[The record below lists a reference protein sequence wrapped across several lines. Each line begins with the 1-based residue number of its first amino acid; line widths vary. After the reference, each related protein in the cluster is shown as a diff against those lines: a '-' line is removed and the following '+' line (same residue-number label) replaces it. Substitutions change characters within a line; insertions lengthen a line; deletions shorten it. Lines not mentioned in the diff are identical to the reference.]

1 MLVVLTIIITSLA
14 CSLPFFSQEDT
25 SPDVDPSEPEIED
38 LVIAEEALG
47 QTSKPDSSFV
57 VGQSSHPA
65 ISIDI
70 QVFLEETLGQVLEVV
85 VTNDAETTARLYWT
99 DPGADK
105 IQRAWVGDPEIE
117 DIVTEGLDE
126 PHGIA
131 LDVANGEMYWV
142 DAGKDHIRRST
153 LEGKNV
159 EDLVLDELSLPV
171 GIALNLPAEAMLFTD
186 TEYAKIYSSD
196 LNGEFVQ
203 SLPVSMTA
211 PQGLALAP
219 ELDRLYWIDTSG
231 IHLTDLTNNSDM
243 LLVPLETQAFAI
255 ALDTSG
261 GKMYWTEEGSIQRV
275 NLDGTGIE
283 ELIREEPGLFYGIA
297 LDTREGMMYW
307 TDSVGGK
314 IRRAELDGDNPED
327 VIVGLFQPSG
337 LAIELGGD
345 VTVTIPCGLI
355 FTPGTEDGGDPG
367 DPSDPGTQWE
377 GKMQR
382 LMVIQ
387 EVKVDVPA
395 GESAKI
401 YPYVSCVDPEGFI
414 PDLEAAYHPVGVA
427 SGNLMEMADCI
438 CSEKLV
444 DDESDPM
451 LYFGQ
456 QATLQT
462 AIYEVAK
469 GQSID
474 DLMDSLSGTEN
485 AIGQYMELQEIY
497 AMMSDILPEFIDW
510 QAYCGVEL
518 E

>member
-1 MLVVLTIIITSLA
+1 
-14 CSLPFFSQEDT
+14 
-25 SPDVDPSEPEIED
+25 
-38 LVIAEEALG
+38 
-47 QTSKPDSSFV
+47 
-57 VGQSSHPA
+57 
-65 ISIDI
+65 
-70 QVFLEETLGQVLEVV
+70 
-85 VTNDAETTARLYWT
+85 
-99 DPGADK
+99 
-105 IQRAWVGDPEIE
+105 
-117 DIVTEGLDE
+117 
-126 PHGIA
+126 
-131 LDVANGEMYWV
+131 
-142 DAGKDHIRRST
+142 
-153 LEGKNV
+153 
-159 EDLVLDELSLPV
+159 
-171 GIALNLPAEAMLFTD
+171 
-186 TEYAKIYSSD
+186 
-196 LNGEFVQ
+196 
-203 SLPVSMTA
+203 MTA

-231 IHLTDLTNNSDM
+231 IHLTDLTNNSDV
-243 LLVPLETQAFAI
+243 LLIPIETQAFAL

-261 GKMYWTEEGSIQRV
+261 GKLYWTEEGSIQRA

-283 ELIREEPGLFYGIA
+283 ALIQEDQGLFYGIA
-297 LDTREGMMYW
+297 LDTREGKMYW

-327 VIVGLFQPSG
+327 VIVGLYQPSG

-367 DPSDPGTQWE
+367 GPSDPGIPWE

-395 GESAKI
+395 GESANI
-401 YPYVSCVDPEGFI
+401 YPYVSCVDPEGEI
-414 PDLEAAYHPVGVA
+414 PGSGASYSPVGGA
-427 SGNLMEMADCI
+427 SGNLMQMADCI
-438 CSEKLV
+438 CSEELV
-444 DDESDPM
+444 DEESDPM

-462 AIYEVAK
+462 ALYEVAK

-474 DLMDSLSGTEN
+474 DLMDSLSGTDN

-497 AMMSDILPEFIDW
+497 GMISDVLPEFIDW
-510 QAYCGVEL
+510 RAQCGVEL

>member
-1 MLVVLTIIITSLA
+1 
-14 CSLPFFSQEDT
+14 
-25 SPDVDPSEPEIED
+25 
-38 LVIAEEALG
+38 
-47 QTSKPDSSFV
+47 
-57 VGQSSHPA
+57 
-65 ISIDI
+65 
-70 QVFLEETLGQVLEVV
+70 
-85 VTNDAETTARLYWT
+85 
-99 DPGADK
+99 
-105 IQRAWVGDPEIE
+105 
-117 DIVTEGLDE
+117 
-126 PHGIA
+126 
-131 LDVANGEMYWV
+131 
-142 DAGKDHIRRST
+142 
-153 LEGKNV
+153 
-159 EDLVLDELSLPV
+159 
-171 GIALNLPAEAMLFTD
+171 
-186 TEYAKIYSSD
+186 
-196 LNGEFVQ
+196 
-203 SLPVSMTA
+203 
-211 PQGLALAP
+211 
-219 ELDRLYWIDTSG
+219 
-231 IHLTDLTNNSDM
+231 
-243 LLVPLETQAFAI
+243 
-255 ALDTSG
+255 
-261 GKMYWTEEGSIQRV
+261 V